1 MSFQI
6 SPLRPLVIVAWVCC
20 LLCASFVEAAPVPP
34 APVTGREISL
44 QPHFFALE
52 DADGKLSASS
62 VFDNPS
68 ALVPLDSLRRG
79 SPTGYFWLR
88 ATLHA
93 DSGLRDPGQILSFSH
108 LTYVDIYLYDGQ
120 TCVLFR
126 QAGEFRRRSDI
137 DADDGRMYTHL
148 PLEPGQTYTLLL
160 QVHHTKHFQPVFDFV
175 LQSRKS
181 YFKHLRVQQTIDAA
195 LQGAMAL
202 FFLYTLLSWIVSR
215 FRPYLWLLLMIAGC
229 GLFVISSSGYFIEWF
244 FPEDPA
250 EGWQFNI
257 PMLHLA
263 MVGLY
268 GLLADFWQL
277 KKYNPLLYRWWWW
290 AAVLVVLSAIVSF
303 TITRFTGNYRLMIVL
318 NLWKAPLVLILITCT
333 VWNCWGRL
341 SSAQRYL
348 AYGLMLVGAAGL
360 FVSLNAALN
369 HEQSLSNATLAVD
382 ITIICVFLLFSTGL
396 KEEMRR
402 HEIGKQAALQELT
415 ELQQYQK
422 ILLERQVDQ
431 RTEELHISNKRL
443 IRQKQLL
450 AERNTQ
456 IETLINELN
465 HRVKNNLQLL
475 YGLLSLQLPMVKDG
489 HARDILKGNIGKI
502 RAMMLVNQKLFNF
515 EKGQGVCL
523 CEFIGELAAH
533 LQKIYDTNGRTRISQ
548 AIPEDLRLSEKH
560 TLSFGLILSELF
572 TNTFKH
578 AFQDQKDPCIRVEAM
593 AVGEKWLQ
601 FGYSDNGAGMGGQ
614 EMVDRFTMGIP
625 LIKDLT
631 RQMNGQITI
640 TKEEGLSYSFLIPV

>member
-6 SPLRPLVIVAWVCC
+6 SSLRPLIVAAWICF
-20 LLCASFVEAAPVPP
+20 LLCASPAEASPAPP
-34 APVTGREISL
+34 ALVTGREVSL
-44 QPHFFALE
+44 QPYFFALE
-52 DADGKLSASS
+52 DADGHLSASS
-62 VFDNPS
+62 VFDRPGS
-68 ALVPLDSLRRG
+68 LVPLDSLRRG
-79 SPTGYFWLR
+79 SPTGYYWLK
-88 ATLHA
+88 ATLHV
-93 DSGLRDPGQILSFSH
+93 DSGLRDPGQILSFIH
-108 LTYVDIYLYDGQ
+108 LTFVDIYLYDGN
-120 TCVLFR
+120 TCVLYR
-126 QAGEFRRRSDI
+126 QAGEFRRHSDI
-137 DADDGRMYTHL
+137 REDDGRFYTHL
-148 PLEPGQTYTLLL
+148 PLVPGKTYILLL

-175 LQSRKS
+175 LQSRRG
-181 YFKHLRVQQTIDAA
+181 YFQRFHVQQTIDAA
-195 LQGAMAL
+195 LQGALAL
-202 FFLYTLLSWIVSR
+202 FFLYTLLSLIVSR
-215 FRPYLWLLLMIAGC
+215 FRPYLWLLVMIAGS

-244 FPEDPA
+244 FPEDPPT
-250 EGWQFNI
+250 GWQFNI

-263 MVGLY
+263 ILGLY

-277 KKYNPLLYRWWWW
+277 KKYNPLLYRCWWW
-290 AAVLVVLSAIVSF
+290 AAVLVVLSAVICF
-303 TITRFTGNYRLMIVL
+303 CITRFTGNYRFMIGL
-318 NLWKAPLVLILITCT
+318 NLWKAPLILTLIACT
-333 VWNCWGRL
+333 VWTCWGRL
-341 SSAQRYL
+341 SPAQRYL
-348 AYGLMLVGAAGL
+348 AYGLMLFGAAGL
-360 FVSLNAALN
+360 FIALNAAFN
-369 HEQSLSNATLAVD
+369 HEQALSNATLVVD
-382 ITIICVFLLFSTGL
+382 VTIICVFLLFATGL
-396 KEEMRR
+396 KEEMRQ
-402 HEIGKQAALQELT
+402 HEIGKQAALQELNQ
-415 ELQQYQK
+415 LQQYQK

-431 RTEELHISNKRL
+431 RTEELHVSNKRL

-502 RAMMLVNQKLFNF
+502 RAMMLVNQKLFDF

-523 CEFIGELAAH
+523 CEFIDELAAH

-548 AIPEDLRLSEKH
+548 DIPEGLRLSEKH

-578 AFQDQKDPCIRVEAM
+578 AFRDQKDPCIHVEAI

-601 FGYSDNGAGMGGQ
+601 FAYSDNGTGMRGQ
-614 EMVDRFTMGIP
+614 EIVDKFTMGIP

-640 TKEEGLSYSFLIPV
+640 TKEEGLSYSFLIPI